1 MENKMRNVVLLGA
14 VLLLGFSAE
23 AAKLTGTL
31 KKVADTG
38 VITIGYNTDSSPF
51 SFQDDSGAPIGYSVD
66 LCRRIATA
74 TKEKLGLDKIEVKFV
89 EITLEDR
96 FDAVES
102 GKIDIECSSSTITL
116 SRLEKVDFTLMTFV
130 TGGALVSKENAA
142 IRTTGD
148 LSGKTV
154 AVARG
159 TTTEIALNVFLK
171 ENLIDATVIV
181 VDTDS
186 EGMRQLDA
194 GKVEAFAADQVVLI
208 GQIVNTSD
216 PESYVLSEDIFSFE
230 PYGLSLR
237 RNDADFRLIANR
249 SLAQIYRTG
258 QFKTLFN
265 KWFGR
270 VGLRPSPVLAAM
282 YQLEAL
288 PE

>member
-1 MENKMRNVVLLGA
+1 MRNVALLAA
-14 VLLLGFSAE
+14 VLLFGFSAE

-74 TKEKLGLDKIEVKFV
+74 TKEKLGLDDLEVKFV
-89 EITLEDR
+89 EISLENR

-102 GKIDIECSSSTITL
+102 GQVDIECSSSTITL

-142 IRTTGD
+142 IRTTD
-148 LSGKTV
+148 DINGKAV
-154 AVARG
+154 AVTRG
-159 TTTEIALNVFLK
+159 TTTEAALTAHLK
-171 ENLIDATVIV
+171 ENLIDASVIL

-186 EGMRQLDA
+186 EGIRQLDA
-194 GKVEAFAADQVVLI
+194 GKVQAFASDQVVLI
-208 GQIVNTSD
+208 GQIVNSGD

-237 RNDADFRLIANR
+237 RNDADFRLLANR
-249 SLAQIYRTG
+249 SLSQIYRTG

-270 VGLRPSPVLAAM
+270 VGLRPSPILAAM
-282 YQLEAL
+282 YQLQAL

>member
-1 MENKMRNVVLLGA
+1 MRNVVLLGA

-38 VITIGYNTDSSPF
+38 VITIGYNTDSAPF

-74 TKEKLGLDKIEVKFV
+74 TKDKLGLDDLEVKFV
-89 EITLEDR
+89 EISLENR

-102 GKIDIECSSSTITL
+102 GQVDIECSSSTITL

-142 IRTTGD
+142 IKTTD
-148 LSGKTV
+148 DINGKAV
-154 AVARG
+154 AVTRG
-159 TTTEIALNVFLK
+159 TTTEAALTAHLK
-171 ENLIDATVIV
+171 ENLIDASVIL

-186 EGMRQLDA
+186 EGIRQLDA
-194 GKVEAFAADQVVLI
+194 GKVQAFASDQVVLI
-208 GQIVNTSD
+208 GQIVNSGD

-237 RNDADFRLIANR
+237 RNDADFRLLANR
-249 SLAQIYRTG
+249 SLSQIYRTG

-270 VGLRPSPVLAAM
+270 VGLRPSPILAAM
-282 YQLEAL
+282 YQLQAL

>member
-1 MENKMRNVVLLGA
+1 MRNVVLLGA

-31 KKVADTG
+31 KKVAVTG
-38 VITIGYNTDSSPF
+38 VITIGYNTDSAPF
-51 SFQDDSGAPIGYSVD
+51 SFQDDSGAPVGYSVD

-74 TKEKLGLDKIEVKFV
+74 TKEKLGLDDLEVKFV
-89 EITLEDR
+89 EISLENR

-102 GKIDIECSSSTITL
+102 GLVDIECSSSTITL

-142 IRTTGD
+142 IRTTD
-148 LSGKTV
+148 DINGKAV
-154 AVARG
+154 AVTRG
-159 TTTEIALNVFLK
+159 TTTEAALTAHLK
-171 ENLIDATVIV
+171 ETLIDASVIL

-186 EGMRQLDA
+186 EGIRQLDA
-194 GKVEAFAADQVVLI
+194 GKVQAFASDQVVLI
-208 GQIVNTSD
+208 GQIVNSGD

-237 RNDADFRLIANR
+237 RNDADFRLLANR
-249 SLAQIYRTG
+249 SLSQIYRTG

-270 VGLRPSPVLAAM
+270 VGLRPSPILAAM
-282 YQLEAL
+282 YQLQAL

>member
-1 MENKMRNVVLLGA
+1 MRNVVLLGA

-38 VITIGYNTDSSPF
+38 VITIGYNTDSAPF
-51 SFQDDSGAPIGYSVD
+51 SYQDDSGAPIGYSVD

-102 GKIDIECSSSTITL
+102 GKIDIECSASTITL

-142 IRTTGD
+142 IKTTD
-148 LSGKTV
+148 DIDGKAV
-154 AVARG
+154 AVTRG
-159 TTTEIALNVFLK
+159 TTTEAALTAHLK
-171 ENLIDATVIV
+171 ENLIDASVIL

-186 EGMRQLDA
+186 EGIRQLDA
-194 GKVEAFAADQVVLI
+194 GKVQAFASDQVVLI
-208 GQIVNTSD
+208 GQIVNSGD

-237 RNDADFRLIANR
+237 RNDADFRLLANR
-249 SLAQIYRTG
+249 SLSQIYRTG

-270 VGLRPSPVLAAM
+270 VGLRPSPILAAM
-282 YQLEAL
+282 YQLQAL

>member
-1 MENKMRNVVLLGA
+1 MRNVALLAA
-14 VLLLGFSAE
+14 VFLFGFSAE

-38 VITIGYNTDSSPF
+38 VITIGYNTDSAPF
-51 SFQDDSGAPIGYSVD
+51 SFQDDSGAPVGYSVD

-74 TKEKLGLDKIEVKFV
+74 TKEELGLDDLEVKFV
-89 EITLEDR
+89 EISLENR

-102 GKIDIECSSSTITL
+102 GQVDIECSSSTITL

-142 IRTTGD
+142 IKTTD
-148 LSGKTV
+148 DINGKAV
-154 AVARG
+154 AVTRG
-159 TTTEIALNVFLK
+159 TTTEAALTAHLK
-171 ENLIDATVIV
+171 ENLIDASVIL

-186 EGMRQLDA
+186 EGIRQLDA
-194 GKVEAFAADQVVLI
+194 GKVQAFASDQVVLI
-208 GQIVNTSD
+208 GQIVNSGD

-237 RNDADFRLIANR
+237 RNDADFRLLANR
-249 SLAQIYRTG
+249 SLSQIYRTG

-270 VGLRPSPVLAAM
+270 VGLRPSPILAAM
-282 YQLEAL
+282 YQLQAL

>member
-14 VLLLGFSAE
+14 LLLLGFSAE

-31 KKVADTG
+31 KKVSDTG
-38 VITIGYNTDSSPF
+38 VITIGYNTDSAPF
-51 SFQDDSGAPIGYSVD
+51 SFQDDSGAPVGYSVD

-74 TKEKLGLDKIEVKFV
+74 TKDELGLDNLEVKFV
-89 EITLEDR
+89 EISLENR

-102 GKIDIECSSSTITL
+102 GQVDIECSSSTITL
-116 SRLEKVDFTLMTFV
+116 SRLAKVDFTLMTFV

-142 IRTTGD
+142 IMTTD
-148 LSGKTV
+148 DISGKSV
-154 AVARG
+154 AVTRG
-159 TTTEIALNVFLK
+159 TTTETALTAHLK
-171 ENLIDATVIV
+171 ESLIDASVIL
-181 VDTDS
+181 VDSDS
-186 EGMRQLDA
+186 EGIRQLDA
-194 GKVEAFAADQVVLI
+194 GKVQAFASDQVVLI
-208 GQIVNTSD
+208 GQIVNSGD

-230 PYGLSLR
+230 PYGLSVR

-270 VGLRPSPVLAAM
+270 VGLRPSPILAAM
-282 YQLEAL
+282 YQLQAL

>member
-1 MENKMRNVVLLGA
+1 MRNVVLLGA

-38 VITIGYNTDSSPF
+38 VITIGYNTDSAPF

-74 TKEKLGLDKIEVKFV
+74 TKEKLGLDDLEVKFV
-89 EITLEDR
+89 EISLENR

-102 GKIDIECSSSTITL
+102 GQVDIECSSSTITL

-142 IRTTGD
+142 IRTTD
-148 LSGKTV
+148 DINGKAV
-154 AVARG
+154 AVTRG
-159 TTTEIALNVFLK
+159 TTTEAALTAHLK
-171 ENLIDATVIV
+171 ENLIDASVIL

-186 EGMRQLDA
+186 EGIRQLDA
-194 GKVEAFAADQVVLI
+194 GKVQAFASDQVVLI
-208 GQIVNTSD
+208 GQIVNSGD

-237 RNDADFRLIANR
+237 RNDADFRLLANR
-249 SLAQIYRTG
+249 SLSQIYRTG

-270 VGLRPSPVLAAM
+270 VGLRPSPILAAM
-282 YQLEAL
+282 YQLQAL

>member
-1 MENKMRNVVLLGA
+1 MRNVVLLGA

-38 VITIGYNTDSSPF
+38 VITIGYNTDSAPF

-74 TKEKLGLDKIEVKFV
+74 TKEKLGLDDLEVKFV
-89 EITLEDR
+89 EISLENR

-102 GKIDIECSSSTITL
+102 GQVDIECSSSTITL

-142 IRTTGD
+142 IKTTD
-148 LSGKTV
+148 DINGKAV
-154 AVARG
+154 AVTRG
-159 TTTEIALNVFLK
+159 TTTEAALTAHLK
-171 ENLIDATVIV
+171 ENLIDASVIL

-186 EGMRQLDA
+186 EGIRQLDA
-194 GKVEAFAADQVVLI
+194 GKVQAFASDQVVLI
-208 GQIVNTSD
+208 GQIVNSGD

-237 RNDADFRLIANR
+237 RNDADFRLLANR
-249 SLAQIYRTG
+249 SLSQIYRTG

-270 VGLRPSPVLAAM
+270 VGLRPSPILAAM
-282 YQLEAL
+282 YQLQAL